1 MVCPHFCDVQ
11 HCCTCQPAECREQI
25 ASTPWTSSKTLC
37 LYGWR
42 VNWSLNLKL
51 YNCCTEIDL
60 NVDAWTSYRKMQ
72 KNHTNLKNST
82 APQKVS
88 SHKHKGISPPLQFTT
103 NQQYNKPGV
112 LDELNTYSDT
122 ELRIHHGLN
131 SSGKTTTTQPMLFFD
146 VIPINLLDIIY

>member
-1 MVCPHFCDVQ
+1 MQ
-11 HCCTCQPAECREQI
+11 HCFTCQAAGCRQQI
-25 ASTPWTSSKTLC
+25 ASTPWTSSKTFC

-42 VNWSLNLKL
+42 MNWSLNLKL
-51 YNCCTEIDL
+51 FNNCCAEIDL

-72 KNHTNLKNST
+72 NQPQLPNWKIYTT
-82 APQKVS
+82 PQKVS
-88 SHKHKGISPPLQFTT
+88 SHKHKVISPPLQFTT

-146 VIPINLLDIIY
+146 VIPINLLDIIC